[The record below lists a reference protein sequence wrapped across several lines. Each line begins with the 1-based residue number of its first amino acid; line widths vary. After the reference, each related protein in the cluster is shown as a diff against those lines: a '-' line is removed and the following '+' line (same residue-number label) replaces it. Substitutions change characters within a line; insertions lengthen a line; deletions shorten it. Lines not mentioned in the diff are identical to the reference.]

1 MPCLL
6 RLTWPS
12 RSLWV
17 GVWQTSSTP
26 LYFSYLLDIQ
36 ISVVFHCVEH
46 LATATAIKTLVGRC
60 VGKAS
65 SRVRFDLYD
74 NHVFN
79 IFTGGSVT
87 LFSWPIKLIRRKY
100 YNKVNSSKCRIK
112 VKPHSKI
119 WIENAAAT
127 SNKDKENNNVT
138 EAAHLGQDNHV
149 LHSLNVED
157 TSFVAK
163 FAKKYTT
170 TQKQLLTFLFE
181 TLKNCIGGVLYEG
194 TQVHFLFTWTWSS
207 SIVNFPCFIDE
218 EFDVSSDVVLAR
230 VLFYFLPD
238 FKN

>member
-1 MPCLL
+1 MACLL

-46 LATATAIKTLVGRC
+46 LATATAIKTLMGRC
-60 VGKAS
+60 VGKAR

-112 VKPHSKI
+112 VKPHSKV
-119 WIENAAAT
+119 WIENTAAT
-127 SNKDKENNNVT
+127 SNKDKENNNCLKVARERSGT
-138 EAAHLGQDNHV
+138 LGTGQSCFAQLECWRHV
-149 LHSLNVED
+149 IRCQIRKKIHNNTKAIVDVFVRDFEKLYRRRTLRRNTSSLP
-157 TSFVAK
+157 F
-163 FAKKYTT
+163 Y
-170 TQKQLLTFLFE
+170 
-181 TLKNCIGGVLYEG
+181 
-194 TQVHFLFTWTWSS
+194 
-207 SIVNFPCFIDE
+207 VNMK
-218 EFDVSSDVVLAR
+218 LA
-230 VLFYFLPD
+230 YS
-238 FKN
+238 